1 MLNDWKG
8 REDSTAVGV
17 MSERILHYRAA
28 PSVESE
34 SRDSSPLSLG
44 ARSVMVMVR
53 WALCLGG
60 GASRGSTEAVGV
72 RGAALGVGGR
82 TAEGPAWSSART
94 MLSCVCRGRSSR
106 VSGVVLGRERQFLLR
121 AECSSWQLGQ
131 HATEDGQQARTGRR
145 LPPLGLERL
154 GQRCSDLVWE
164 SEQKGHTVSVLGQSV
179 GMWPNFQHFLHW
191 EFLEE
196 ENICSTLRFP
206 EKRLMEGRMVKAS
219 GGATVTTSE
228 VADFSSRDS
237 GSGLR

>member
-17 MSERILHYRAA
+17 TSEKILHDRAE

-60 GASRGSTEAVGV
+60 GASRGSTGAVGV
-72 RGAALGVGGR
+72 RGAALGAGGR
-82 TAEGPAWSSART
+82 TAEGPARSSARS
-94 MLSCVCRGRSSR
+94 MLSCVCRGRNSG
-106 VSGVVLGRERQFLLR
+106 VSGVVLGREGHSLLR

-145 LPPLGLERL
+145 LPPLGQEGL
-154 GQRCSDLVWE
+154 GQRCSTLVWE
-164 SEQKGHTVSVLGQSV
+164 SEQKGQTGSVLGQRV
-179 GMWPNFQHFLHW
+179 GMWPNFEHFLHW

-196 ENICSTLRFP
+196 KNICSTLRLR
-206 EKRLMEGRMVKAS
+206 EKRLMEGRMAKAS
-219 GGATVTTSE
+219 GGATVMTTE
-228 VADFSSRDS
+228 VADF
-237 GSGLR
+237 